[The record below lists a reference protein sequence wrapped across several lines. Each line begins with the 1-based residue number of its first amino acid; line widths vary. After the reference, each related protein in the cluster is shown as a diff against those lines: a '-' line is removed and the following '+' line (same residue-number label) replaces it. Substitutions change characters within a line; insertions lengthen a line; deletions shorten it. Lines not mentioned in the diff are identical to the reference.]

1 MKRKQSNANRDHC
14 TICYGNGTGSSGHS
28 AQFCAF
34 KNGPYE
40 GRFRDAAIA
49 SQASRQQAKKAR
61 QQRSNQQG
69 GSSSSG
75 GAPPELSAFLA
86 DRLDNDDVAEHGGY
100 EAAAKNPLPFI
111 EREIHKIDDRLITE
125 SRAIRDLEQ
134 QNHHRIQDAKR
145 QNSIIE
151 QQAAAIASLAAEVET
166 LKRLVPGK
174 GQGKGKGKGPG
185 KGTGKGGSWGPH
197 QHYAGRGSPNFYDHQ
212 GHEVC

>member
-1 MKRKQSNANRDHC
+1 MVFHHFRRIKILVADRSANQRKDIQQDSSMKRKQSNANRDHC

-86 DRLDNDDVAEHGGY
+86 DRLDNDDVAEHGGFD
-100 EAAAKNPLPFI
+100 AARKNPLPFI
-111 EREIHKIDDRLITE
+111 EREISKIDERLITE
-125 SRAIRDLEQ
+125 SSAIRDLAQ
-134 QNHHRIQDAKR
+134 DVRSQNAFIQT
-145 QNSIIE
+145 
-151 QQAAAIASLAAEVET
+151 QAAAIASLTAEVET
-166 LKRLVPGK
+166 LKRLLNS
-174 GQGKGKGKGPG
+174 
-185 KGTGKGGSWGPH
+185 TCR
-197 QHYAGRGSPNFYDHQ
+197 YALL
-212 GHEVC
+212 E

>member
-49 SQASRQQAKKAR
+49 SQTSRQQAKKAR

-86 DRLDNDDVAEHGGY
+86 DRLETDDVAEHGGY

-111 EREIHKIDDRLITE
+111 EREIHKIDDRPITE

-134 QNHHRIQDAKR
+134 QSDAKAECAKR

-151 QQAAAIASLAAEVET
+151 QQAAAIASLASTCRKLCNV
-166 LKRLVPGK
+166 
-174 GQGKGKGKGPG
+174 
-185 KGTGKGGSWGPH
+185 
-197 QHYAGRGSPNFYDHQ
+197 
-212 GHEVC
+212 

>member
-1 MKRKQSNANRDHC
+1 MAIAILTFLNSTTKDCCFTVFSRHFRRIKILVADRSANQRKDIQQDSSMKRKQSNAQRDHC

-86 DRLDNDDVAEHGGY
+86 DRLDTPRDPVCRGKSE
-100 EAAAKNPLPFI
+100 I
-111 EREIHKIDDRLITE
+111 E
-125 SRAIRDLEQ
+125 SWF
-134 QNHHRIQDAKR
+134 RIF
-145 QNSIIE
+145 
-151 QQAAAIASLAAEVET
+151 
-166 LKRLVPGK
+166 LVPVLI
-174 GQGKGKGKGPG
+174 QPIQ
-185 KGTGKGGSWGPH
+185 TPLF
-197 QHYAGRGSPNFYDHQ
+197 QPAFYR
-212 GHEVC
+212 